1 MLNIDESIKSLY
13 KSDNFTGSLSF
24 TINGVTY
31 SEADVK
37 MGSLTLTESLCSSD
51 NLNLKSFEASTLK
64 LTLIKGSGFNA
75 DDLIGEKIVISSN
88 VSGASIPLGTF
99 KIDSAKNTDDYL
111 IDIDAY
117 DNNKIFID
125 TVIDDWWNSKVT
137 FPITL
142 HDLLVS
148 LCEYCGVSYSLPG
161 SWTNSNIKVLQNAYF
176 ENQKASDVIS
186 MIQEISGCF
195 FRCDRTGIL
204 KQVEVNTD
212 HPWYTYPG
220 DNTFPGNRTYP
231 TNTGSNVK
239 ETITYD
245 LLHEDPTIGTEIKSI
260 DKIQV
265 HPSDSEDDI
274 GVVSGTGDNLYS
286 ISNNVLIYN
295 KTTDELQEIADN
307 VLSALKNTAYVPVTS
322 EYQALPY
329 LEVGDTVTIKTYGG
343 QEATTLIL
351 HRELNGNGLCSDK
364 IEIKGDGKRT
374 NTSTQSPKT
383 IVTVLNRRIH
393 TLKNTLDEL
402 NSSFESIETTQKG
415 TVASVT
421 TYWLQ
426 TVEGS
431 PPATTSPAWST
442 TPATFK
448 QGYHIWQMTK
458 TVYIDPERPVHYS
471 VPVEITTPDVV
482 SITPYYRLSASD
494 KVLYDWLYPS
504 DSTYPG
510 DSTYPSDT
518 WSGDWHTDCP
528 DWAPGMWLWIKQLIK
543 YTDGSER
550 WTYPVVDGTYRNAT
564 ATVTKYNTEIDQTN
578 QRIDTKAEASTVTS
592 YYNDL
597 IGRIDQ
603 EKIDRSSEIEQTA
616 KSINEKVTSVASAA
630 VRGMNVYYK
639 TSVSKESPDS
649 DGYTYPGDSTM
660 PGENTYPTLPIT
672 SDSAWSETE
681 PQPTAGHYLW
691 CKYHLTYFDET
702 TQKEVTKDIIRLG
715 KLESTAYNLAINNS
729 ASLTILDNSVSL
741 NALRIETLDGNINE
755 QSAKFLVAY
764 NQITS
769 EVSKKVGN
777 DEIIS
782 KINQTPEEIKIQANK
797 ITLEGIITANNNFKV
812 LKDGSIEAK
821 NGKFSGELTF
831 GVAPNTVVMKTSDDN
846 DGATISGAGKIIIH
860 SVNGVF
866 IKSLNGDTKGSSN
879 TLSMGIKDNSYIFS
893 FANSVYGSSSTSTD
907 ADNTANLIKL
917 TETSDHSR
925 TILLKNNGYNS
936 NYDYNDVYLTGS
948 SSSNQISL
956 RNHSKLAPSSTG
968 NSLFM
973 SSGSTGTSFTRIY
986 NYRATS
992 RSSTALAA
1000 TLQLYSSYNNSGA
1013 SNLDT
1018 SVSAKVYEADGS
1030 TLAAN
1035 CEIWKDYD
1043 PSNPLNHFA
1052 LTCRDGNGNISTG
1065 IAGTSDGVVRI
1076 YGASAAILYAGV
1088 NSTQLYISDGSKS
1101 HLVFNADSDYT
1112 YLDHDGNTSIRQGS
1126 NGVDIFYA
1134 GGWHSFKKV
1143 YRLSSS
1149 SGDHM
1154 VSDTYGEAGYKTEA
1168 YFYVLDYVHINS

>member
-1 MLNIDESIKSLY
+1 MINVPDDVKKLYESDVLPGTVTLVIDGREWPATGWLS
-13 KSDNFTGSLSF
+13 GSLSIF
-24 TINGVTY
+24 
-31 SEADVK
+31 EA
-37 MGSLTLTESLCSSD
+37 LCSKDVLSYSTVEANTLEVELASEGGNAGMAGLAGKEIVALQKAGNPVLPSD
-51 NLNLKSFEASTLK
+51 SLKP
-64 LTLIKGSGFNA
+64 
-75 DDLIGEKIVISSN
+75 
-88 VSGASIPLGTF
+88 GASLYPTDAEIPLGTF
-99 KIDSAKNTDDYL
+99 TISETSFDGDYYCKIK
-111 IDIDAY
+111 AY
-117 DNNKIFID
+117 DPMKKFID
-125 TVIDDWWNSKVT
+125 TDITDWWINTVEFPVT
-137 FPITL
+137 I
-142 HDLLVS
+142 HDLLIG
-148 LCEYCGVSYSLPG
+148 LCNYCGVKHALPDT
-161 SWTNSNIKVLQNAYF
+161 WTNSTVFVEKNAVMDSF
-176 ENQKASDVIS
+176 KASELLG
-186 MIQEISGCF
+186 MIQEACGLF
-195 FRCDRTGIL
+195 FHTDRYGRMKVVTHDAA
-204 KQVEVNTD
+204 V
-212 HPWYTYPG
+212 
-220 DNTFPGNRTYP
+220 
-231 TNTGSNVK
+231 
-239 ETITYD
+239 
-245 LLHEDPTIGTEIKSI
+245 TEIPYTALYEDVEIADYEAPAIQGVQIKS
-260 DKIQV
+260 
-265 HPSDSEDDI
+265 SDDDI
-274 GVVSGTGDNLYS
+274 GILYGQNKNVYQ
-286 ISNNVLIYN
+286 INNNFLLYN
-295 KTTDELQEIADN
+295 KKD
-307 VLSALKNTAYVPVTS
+307 S
-322 EYQALPY
+322 EYQAIAKNILANIGGHGYHPFSAKVKARNY
-329 LEVGDTVTIKTYGG
+329 VEIGDPV
-343 QEATTLIL
+343 
-351 HRELNGNGLCSDK
+351 K
-364 IEIKGDGKRT
+364 ITSYKG
-374 NTSTQSPKT
+374 NTSQFWLLSRKMCDDGLITDEISVKGKANTVNNTVSSKKTTQ
-383 IVTVLNRRIH
+383 VLNRRIH

-431 PPATTSPAWST
+431 PPATTDPGWST
-442 TPATFK
+442 TPAIFK

-458 TVYIDPERPVHYS
+458 TVYIDPERPAHYS
-471 VPVEITTPDVV
+471 DPVEITTPDVV
-482 SITPYYRLSASD
+482 SITPYYRLSASESE
-494 KVLYDWLYPS
+494 LYDWL
-504 DSTYPG
+504 YPG
-510 DSTYPSDT
+510 DSTYPEEHTYPSDT
-518 WSGDWHTDCP
+518 WTAEWHTDYP
-528 DWAPGMWLWIKQLIK
+528 DWEPGMYLWIKQLIK
-543 YTDGSER
+543 YTDGSEK
-550 WTYPVVDGTYRNAT
+550 WTEPIVDAMYTDAT
-564 ATVTKYNTEIDQTN
+564 STVTTYSTEIKQTN

-603 EKIDRSSEIEQTA
+603 EKIDRDSEIEQTA

-672 SDSAWSETE
+672 SDFAWSETE

-691 CKYHLTYFDET
+691 CTYHLTYFDET

-741 NALRIETLDGNINE
+741 NASRIETLDGDINE

-846 DGATISGAGKIIIH
+846 DGANISGAGKVIIH

-879 TLSMGIKDNSYIFS
+879 DLSMGIKDNSYIFS
-893 FANSVYGSSSTSTD
+893 LGNSVYGSSSTSTD

-925 TILLKNNGYNS
+925 TIFLKNNGYNS

-992 RSSTALAA
+992 SSSTALAA
-1000 TLQLYSSYNNSGA
+1000 TLQLYSSYKNSGA

-1018 SVSAKVYEADGS
+1018 SVSAKVYEANGS

-1052 LTCRDGNGNISTG
+1052 LTCRDGNGNTSTG

-1088 NSTQLYISDGSKS
+1088 NSTKLYISDGSKS
-1101 HLVFNADSDYT
+1101 HLVFNAASDYT

-1126 NGVDIFYA
+1126 NGVDIFYD

-1154 VSDTYGEAGYKTEA
+1154 VSDTYGEGGYKTEA
-1168 YFYVLDYVHINS
+1168 YFYVLDYVNIAS